1 AIVAPAPAGSIFKR
15 PEEGDEVVVRCSG
28 TWLDRASPFLPRP
41 LLEDE
46 GGLTRF
52 TVGQGQVIR
61 GLEVGILT
69 MRLGETAKFRLS
81 AEFSADPSSLPG
93 SADLA
98 GSRSFPEAGST
109 SRGQVLDL
117 PGFRL
122 AAAARLPGK
131 AIVLVLEVSFVDWIS
146 RCDLFEDGS
155 AIKSLLRR
163 GDDKRKPVLGQVCL
177 VSASLR
183 LLVEALEHGIASST
197 LLGPAPVFA
206 PGGERGPGQGLSWR
220 LLDKVLLSMRRG
232 EKAAVDCTEE
242 VLLDGA
248 PANLLST
255 DPFLSEK
262 GSQHSS
268 SRWLLELEL
277 QEFLET
283 SDISF
288 ERDASVTMRS
298 LRCRDSWPK
307 CQDAG
312 RCSLNAKS
320 VTDSDGNVHVE
331 DATLHFVLGS
341 GEVCDELEAVA
352 AAMQIGERAEV
363 FCRHS
368 VCEPKLGLEGKG
380 LKFRFQVLGYEP
392 GPWEQAKGDE
402 AKLQALLAR
411 KEKGIEVLR
420 AGRHRLAA
428 YHFNRTHELL
438 GYVDD
443 FHGVQGGEDR
453 KAKVAE
459 LKKACLL
466 NRALCLLKDDRFK
479 AVLKACDL
487 VLDEEPR
494 NMKALFR
501 RAQAHLGLE
510 DCFNALRDT
519 RAVLQLEPGS
529 SDARRLLAEVTSRQR
544 ALDISSKDLFVKMC
558 DGLGRPQLRLLSCEL
573 QRAMFDAT
581 QAIWGSTGRLAAVL
595 PEGLP
600 LIAMALQ
607 FAAAVTCER
616 LESKKSSTFRV
627 FDARVFRFAGSFPS
641 EGTGGD
647 AAPAFAG
654 AESLVAGELAQIFQ
668 LVKVKSEHMAEQ
680 ERELHRS
687 RCLVAEAV
695 GASQAELCAMADG
708 LLRDSQR
715 ELRKEASAMR
725 RRLEELL
732 QKAQDEFRKAVA
744 WRREARAAKDSAAV
758 EAEAQEK
765 LQKRHQELQRRYSA
779 LSDRERAQRQEH
791 LKERGSW
798 EEEKRQLE

>member
-1 AIVAPAPAGSIFKR
+1 MASWSFPRELGCKDTGLHEIPVEEELEPGLEGYSDSGSEFHDLPAPELPPGVSKAIVAPAPAGSILKR

-183 LLVEALEHGIASST
+183 LLAADDNHNSNSNNSNSNSNNSHNSNNNDNNSSNNNSNNNNTTNSADSGAAGSCWEVEALEHGIASST

-558 DGLGRPQLRLLSCEL
+558 DGLGK
-573 QRAMFDAT
+573 
-581 QAIWGSTGRLAAVL
+581 L
-595 PEGLP
+595 PHP
-600 LIAMALQ
+600 LD
-607 FAAAVTCER
+607 V
-616 LESKKSSTFRV
+616 
-627 FDARVFRFAGSFPS
+627 D
-641 EGTGGD
+641 
-647 AAPAFAG
+647 
-654 AESLVAGELAQIFQ
+654 
-668 LVKVKSEHMAEQ
+668 
-680 ERELHRS
+680 
-687 RCLVAEAV
+687 
-695 GASQAELCAMADG
+695 
-708 LLRDSQR
+708 
-715 ELRKEASAMR
+715 
-725 RRLEELL
+725 
-732 QKAQDEFRKAVA
+732 
-744 WRREARAAKDSAAV
+744 
-758 EAEAQEK
+758 
-765 LQKRHQELQRRYSA
+765 
-779 LSDRERAQRQEH
+779 
-791 LKERGSW
+791 
-798 EEEKRQLE
+798 